1 MPKLTRR
8 TVEATAI
15 KASDYIIWDEELP
28 GFGLRVFAS
37 GKRSYLVQYRAAG
50 RSRRYTIGLHGVWTP
65 EAAKREAKV
74 LLGQVARGGN
84 PAEDRKLD
92 REAITVKELCTRYL
106 EDLRNGLVLGKR
118 GRPKKATTISTDVGR
133 IGRHIVPLLGNR
145 RVRDLA
151 KSDIT
156 QAMKDI
162 MAGKT
167 RVNVK
172 TEKLR
177 GRAIVRGGAGTAAR
191 TIGLFGGILTYAVE
205 LGIIEQ
211 NSVHGVRKPKDQVN
225 ARRLSEQ
232 EYRTLGDILRKAV
245 EVGQYE
251 TTAKIIRVIAL
262 TGCRRSEVIGLQC
275 GEVDIEGSCL
285 RLIDSKEGASVR
297 PIGLSALEYL
307 EGLCGEE
314 QGAEDFVFPGWADGT
329 AFGSFPRQWTKL
341 LKDTELAGI
350 TPHVLRHSFAS
361 IGNDLGFTETTI
373 AALVGHSRGT
383 VTSRYIHT
391 VDTTLIM
398 AADSIAGYIQGLL
411 DGVAFTHTAYALD
424 RDSRK
429 SALAHFL
436 RQSSSASNQV
446 AAMAERVT

>member
-1 MPKLTRR
+1 MTKLTKR
-8 TVEATAI
+8 TVDATEI
-15 KASDYIIWDEELP
+15 KSSDYVMWDEELP
-28 GFGLRVFAS
+28 GFGLRVFRS
-37 GKRSYLVQYRAAG
+37 GKRSYVVQYRAAG
-50 RSRRYTIGLHGVWTP
+50 RSRRITIGLQ
-65 EAAKREAKV
+65 V

-84 PAEDRKLD
+84 PAEERKLD
-92 REAITVKELCTRYL
+92 REAITVKELCARYL

-118 GRPKKATTISTDVGR
+118 GRPKKATTTSTDIGR
-133 IGRHIVPLLGNR
+133 IERHIVPLLGSR

-151 KSDIT
+151 KSDIA

-167 RVNVK
+167 RANVK
-172 TEKLR
+172 TDKLR

-211 NSVHGVRKPKDQVN
+211 NPVHGVRKPREQVN
-225 ARRLSEQ
+225 ARRLSET
-232 EYRTLGDILRKAV
+232 EYRTLGDILREAV
-245 EVGQYE
+245 EDGQYE
-251 TTAKIIRVIAL
+251 TTAEIIRVIAL
-262 TGCRRSEVIGLQC
+262 TGCQRSEIIGLRC

-285 RLIDSKEGASVR
+285 RLADSKEGASVR
-297 PIGLSALEYL
+297 PIGLPVLEYL
-307 EGLCGEE
+307 EGRRDEE
-314 QGAEDFVFPGWADGT
+314 HRAENYVFPGGEDDT
-329 AFGSFPRQWTKL
+329 PFGSFPRHWAKILQKTN
-341 LKDTELAGI
+341 LAGI

-361 IGNDLGFTETTI
+361 IANDLGFTEATI

-391 VDTTLIM
+391 VDTALIM

-411 DGVAFTHTAYALD
+411 DGVAFTHTAYALN

-436 RQSSSASNQV
+436 GQASSTSSQV
-446 AAMAERVT
+446 ATMAERVT

>member
-1 MPKLTRR
+1 MAKLTKR
-8 TVEATAI
+8 TVDATEIRSA
-15 KASDYIIWDEELP
+15 DYIIWDEELP

-37 GKRSYLVQYRAAG
+37 GKKSYVVQYRAAG
-50 RSRRYTIGLHGVWTP
+50 RSRRYTIGLHGVWTAE
-65 EAAKREAKV
+65 EARREAKV

-84 PAEDRKLD
+84 PAEERKLD

-106 EDLRNGLVLGKR
+106 EDLRNGFVLGKR
-118 GRPKKATTISTDVGR
+118 GRPKKPTTISTDVGR
-133 IGRHIVPLLGNR
+133 IERHIVPLLGRR

-167 RVNVK
+167 RANVK

-177 GRAIVRGGAGTAAR
+177 GRAIVRGGAGTASR

-205 LGIIEQ
+205 LGIIDQ
-211 NSVHGVRKPKDQVN
+211 NPAHGVRKPKDQVN

-232 EYRTLGDILRKAV
+232 EYRILGDILRKAAKDR
-245 EVGQYE
+245 QYE
-251 TTAKIIRVIAL
+251 TSAAMIRLIAL
-262 TGCRRSEVIGLQC
+262 TGCRRSEVIGLRWS
-275 GEVDIEGSCL
+275 EVDFEGSCL
-285 RLIDSKEGASVR
+285 RLADSKEGASVH
-297 PIGLSALEYL
+297 PIGLPVLEYL
-307 EGLCGEE
+307 EERRDEE
-314 QGAEDFVFPGWADGT
+314 QSAEDYVFTGWEDGMP
-329 AFGSFPRQWTKL
+329 FGSFPRQWTKL
-341 LKDTELAGI
+341 FKDTDLADI

-361 IGNDLGFTETTI
+361 IGNDLGFTEATI

-383 VTSRYIHT
+383 ITSRYIHT
-391 VDTTLIM
+391 VDTALIM

-424 RDSRK
+424 RGSRK
-429 SALAHFL
+429 AALAHFL
-436 RQSSSASNQV
+436 GQTMQKENETNQ
-446 AAMAERVT
+446 AAA